1 MPRQLLVR
9 SPEDGLPLEVPYQDL
24 VEVRLLVVCR
34 VLGHV
39 CAALSD
45 RSDYTYFKTKCSL
58 TVPTFLVYENA
69 IAKI

>member
-1 MPRQLLVR
+1 MPRQLLIR

-24 VEVRLLVVCR
+24 VEVRLLEVCQ

-45 RSDYTYFKTKCSL
+45 RSDDTYFKTNCSL
-58 TVPTFLVYENA
+58 TVLTFLVYENA
-69 IAKI
+69 VAKI